1 MGVFTLSV
9 IGGDN
14 AVSDSTTY
22 NDITKDQAKAIGTTY
37 SQINRNGSS
46 CQRVP

>member
-14 AVSDSTTY
+14 AVSDSITY
-22 NDITKDQAKAIGTTY
+22 NDTKDQAKAIVTTY
-37 SQINRNGSS
+37 SQIYRDGSS